1 MALTTVAELRSTLG
15 VGTLY
20 SDATLQS
27 VADAADDVLIPMLW
41 TPNEFAVA
49 HSNVPSVGTLYF
61 NIPVADI
68 FYVGEVV
75 AISNCG
81 TKYAGNKTITA
92 VGEYSI
98 SMATTHT
105 NTVQY
110 HPIEPYGTVAP
121 ESYTDWTLDEAVQN
135 AALMISVEIWQAR
148 TATLSG
154 SNAVDF
160 QPSPYRMSSQ
170 LLAKIRGL
178 ISHALDPR
186 SFIG

>member
-20 SDATLQS
+20 PDATLQE
-27 VADAADDVLIPMLW
+27 VCDAADDVLLPMLW
-41 TPNEFAVA
+41 TNSEIVVS
-49 HSNVPSVGTLYF
+49 HSSIVGQGTLYF
-61 NIPVADI
+61 NNKLEDV
-68 FYVGEVV
+68 FYVGQTVTI
-75 AISNCG
+75 AGCG
-81 TKYAGNKTITA
+81 SSFNGSKVLTA

-98 SMATTHT
+98 TMATNHAGVKPKHP
-105 NTVQY
+105 VQ
-110 HPIEPYGTVAP
+110 PYGTVTATN
-121 ESYTDWTLDEAVQN
+121 YTDWTTDDAVQQ

-178 ISHALDPR
+178 VSHALAPT
-186 SFIG
+186 SMIG